1 MLSSIRALALLAIVS
16 CLASGCAVVNVASTA
31 VGVAAT
37 GAGLAVD
44 AAVGTVKAVG
54 SAASAVMP
62 GKSD

>member
-1 MLSSIRALALLAIVS
+1 MHSSIRIVS
-16 CLASGCAVVNVASTA
+16 ALSFLAALSGCTVISVASTA

-44 AAVGTVKAVG
+44 ATVGTVKAVG
-54 SAASAVMP
+54 SVAGAVMP

>member
-1 MLSSIRALALLAIVS
+1 MQYLIRAAFALLVS
-16 CLASGCAVVNVASTA
+16 TTLCGCAVVSVASTA

-54 SAASAVMP
+54 GAASAMMP
-62 GKSD
+62 GGD